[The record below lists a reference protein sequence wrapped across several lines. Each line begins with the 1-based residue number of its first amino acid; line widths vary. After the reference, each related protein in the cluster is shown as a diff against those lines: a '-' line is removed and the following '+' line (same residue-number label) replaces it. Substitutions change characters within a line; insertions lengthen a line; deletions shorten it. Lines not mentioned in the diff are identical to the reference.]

1 MVPPQEKDPEQP
13 NHDEHRLVDAVRRM
27 RNRREQW
34 KSTGEWPL
42 ARALGMMGRFG
53 WTIVGPPLLGAWAGR
68 WLDQRFHSGVFWS
81 ATLVCL
87 GVSAGFYMVWKK
99 MHIV

>member
-34 KSTGEWPL
+34 
-42 ARALGMMGRFG
+42 
-53 WTIVGPPLLGAWAGR
+53 TIVGPTLLGAWAGR
-68 WLDQRFHSGVFWS
+68 WLDQKFHSGVFWS
-81 ATLVCL
+81 ATLVFL

-99 MHIV
+99 MHTV